1 MKILKK
7 LLVLLGAI
15 MSVLLIVYAIFVLV
29 TRPSNDREW
38 ISDMRELSRATIDGT
53 IVTIDKVRNATY
65 RTPIDFDVAYYTG
78 VYDVS
83 KLSKVYLLTDPFGTL
98 ASHTMLSFEFS
109 NGQRI
114 AMSIEVRKEIGEV
127 FENLP
132 ALFRGY
138 ELYVVWADEK
148 DLIKLRTNYRLD
160 NVYMYELDMA
170 QENMQKLFLEAI
182 TRSNSIA
189 DNPEFYNL
197 IVNNC
202 TTNIAKLL
210 QIVYNKPIVV
220 DWRYIVSAYAEGL
233 YMKYGFIKGQTIE
246 EVRAAN
252 NISAAAL
259 ECGDCADFSGAI
271 R

>member
-1 MKILKK
+1 
-7 LLVLLGAI
+7 

>member
-1 MKILKK
+1 
-7 LLVLLGAI
+7 
-15 MSVLLIVYAIFVLV
+15 MSVLLVVYAIFVLV

-78 VYDVS
+78 AYDVS

-259 ECGDCADFSGAI
+259 ECGDCADFSEAI

>member
-1 MKILKK
+1 MKLRTKILAG
-7 LLVLLGAI
+7 LG
-15 MSVLLIVYAIFVLV
+15 IVIGIVCVIYAISLLT

-53 IVTIDKVRNATY
+53 TVTIDKVRNATY

-78 VYDVS
+78 TYDVS
-83 KLSKVYLLTDPFGTL
+83 KLSKVYLLTDPFGAL
-98 ASHTMLSFEFS
+98 AAHTMLSFEFS
-109 NGQRI
+109 DGKRV

-160 NVYMYELDMA
+160 NVHMYELDMA
-170 QENMQKLFLEAI
+170 PENMQKLFLEAV
-182 TRSNSIA
+182 TRSNSLA

-210 QIVYNKPIVV
+210 QIVYDTPIVV
-220 DWRYIVSAYAEGL
+220 DWRYLVPAYAEGL
-233 YMKYGFIKGQTIE
+233 YMKYGFIKGNTID
-246 EVRAAN
+246 EVRTVH

-259 ECGDCADFSGAI
+259 ECGDCADYSGAI